1 MIDYISYRMSL
12 RRLSKQK
19 GKIRSTYT
27 KELASARAAGKNIY
41 DLRALESEAWFEEG
55 MVDEEIALL
64 ITDFLV
70 SKADKHFIATPSR
83 KEEGMWEQC
92 DKISERF
99 VLTKAGISA
108 VRSSIRT
115 EAKERRDLILPVIA
129 ALTGVIGTITGLIA
143 VLKK

>member
-1 MIDYISYRMSL
+1 L

-19 GKIRSTYT
+19 GKIRSEYA
-27 KELASARAAGKNIY
+27 KDLASARAAGNSIN
-41 DLRALESEAWFEEG
+41 DLRALESEAWFEES
-55 MVDEEIALL
+55 MVNEEIALL

-129 ALTGVIGTITGLIA
+129 ALTGVIGTLTGLIA

>member
-1 MIDYISYRMSL
+1 MIDYLRYRMAL
-12 RRLSKQK
+12 RKLSKQK
-19 GKIRSTYT
+19 RKIRRAYT
-27 KELASARAAGKNIY
+27 KDLASARAAGKNIN
-41 DLRALESEAWFEEG
+41 DLRSLESDAWFEES

-70 SKADKHFIATPSR
+70 SKADKHFISTPSR

-92 DKISERF
+92 EKISERY

-108 VRSSIRT
+108 VRSTIRA
-115 EAKERRDLILPVIA
+115 EAKERRDLFLPVIA
-129 ALTGVIGTITGLIA
+129 ALTGIIGTITGMIA